1 MTVRGSERKLE
12 EGAIAREF
20 AAPSFA
26 DAELLADALEYF
38 RAGRYGRRKRPMPKS
53 SPMSPSTLSAYIIWG

>member
-38 RAGRYGRRKRPMPKS
+38 RAARYAEAEA
-53 SPMSPSTLSAYIIWG
+53 AYAEILAHEP